1 MIRPKPGKPAASEQV
16 ERVLIQD
23 VMPYETPDR
32 LGDLQGPAEG
42 QITLPHH
49 VYWGPRADCDLDQP
63 EGVIKAYQAV
73 LRVGTAEDQR
83 ELLNAGLLRDIWPQL
98 MLPVRCR
105 KLWEDRFPQLT
116 QDVEERDTD

>member
-1 MIRPKPGKPAASEQV
+1 MNRPKPGKPAPSEPV

-49 VYWGPRADCDLDQP
+49 VYWGPRAECDLGQP

-73 LRVGTAEDQR
+73 LRVGTAAEEGISQR
-83 ELLNAGLLRDIWPQL
+83 RSFARYLASADAPSEMQKAMGGQVPSANPGR
-98 MLPVRCR
+98 
-105 KLWEDRFPQLT
+105 
-116 QDVEERDTD
+116 